1 MDYLIGN
8 VNLNFIKELCENTHF
23 NTQKDTITFY
33 NDSIKDICLSLSG
46 KVTNYTLRGYFQDI
60 TNDDILLCK
69 KYKIKLSIIIE
80 KFTKKEI
87 DNFLLL
93 NSNDVI
99 FECVLVDRLLEDA
112 ETRKY
117 IANTIKDNHIHVR
130 ILNDTLSA
138 NKYFNI
144 LRLFQ
149 EELFECG
156 SNHCS
161 S

>member
-87 DNFLLL
+87 DNYEM
-93 NSNDVI
+93 S
-99 FECVLVDRLLEDA
+99 
-112 ETRKY
+112 
-117 IANTIKDNHIHVR
+117 
-130 ILNDTLSA
+130 
-138 NKYFNI
+138 
-144 LRLFQ
+144 
-149 EELFECG
+149 
-156 SNHCS
+156 
-161 S
+161 